1 MQSLAP
7 IGAGA
12 RSANF
17 RRNRAWPLNTA
28 LAALAS
34 PSATK
39 ALDPDPFPCRSL
51 RHAAVNCSCRN
62 EGTRIIAIEH
72 HNRRFDPGDLPRS
85 GAIAAI
91 DQSALLVDN
100 NGVKKSV
107 RFDVSGEQL
116 FPGDISEGV
125 AVNADVGARLPAVR
139 TAASTAGFRFSRHC
153 CNSPGCCHRGGL
165 FPGCAA
171 VGGGPPLPWTFA
183 GGFSTCCISRL
194 PPKCWPGVQQCVELV
209 CDTPHMVYLG
219 QCKRFCNP
227 FIAAARQTDA
237 QWLRAPVR

>member
-1 MQSLAP
+1 M
-7 IGAGA
+7 
-12 RSANF
+12 
-17 RRNRAWPLNTA
+17 
-28 LAALAS
+28 
-34 PSATK
+34 
-39 ALDPDPFPCRSL
+39 
-51 RHAAVNCSCRN
+51 V
-62 EGTRIIAIEH
+62 
-72 HNRRFDPGDLPRS
+72 
-85 GAIAAI
+85 
-91 DQSALLVDN
+91 
-100 NGVKKSV
+100 
-107 RFDVSGEQL
+107 QL

-125 AVNADVGARLPAVR
+125 AVNADVGARLPAVW

-153 CNSPGCCHRGGL
+153 CNSPGCGHRGGL

-227 FIAAARQTDA
+227 FIAAAVKLMHSGFGRRFGSAGAPSGSASSRPPPALGRLVGPVAPRVRGTGLVRHDA
-237 QWLRAPVR
+237 ELSADSRVP

>member
-1 MQSLAP
+1 MRPFALMSAARLASSSSVI
-7 IGAGA
+7 IGN
-12 RSANF
+12 RSAIGWTG
-17 RRNRAWPLNTA
+17 R
-28 LAALAS
+28 
-34 PSATK
+34 
-39 ALDPDPFPCRSL
+39 
-51 RHAAVNCSCRN
+51 V
-62 EGTRIIAIEH
+62 
-72 HNRRFDPGDLPRS
+72 
-85 GAIAAI
+85 IAASRASETTGRL
-91 DQSALLVDN
+91 QSFGAA
-100 NGVKKSV
+100 
-107 RFDVSGEQL
+107 
-116 FPGDISEGV
+116 FPSRHKRRCRRQCGG
-125 AVNADVGARLPAVR
+125 
-139 TAASTAGFRFSRHC
+139 AASGSADGRPYRWISFLSTC